1 MTPPAMTPAPPP
13 ASMTTTHHARLRT
26 GTPPRRRSTSAP
38 PRPAARS
45 AVPKTSRTA
54 LAAFTLGTYWTT
66 ARHPA
71 AMSGRSDRSAEA
83 P

>member
-1 MTPPAMTPAPPP
+1 MTI
-13 ASMTTTHHARLRT
+13 
-26 GTPPRRRSTSAP
+26 
-38 PRPAARS
+38 
-45 AVPKTSRTA
+45 RTA